1 MTSQL
6 FEQRHGSLPILI
18 SFPHSGTLLPE
29 SLRNRFTAAGQAV
42 PDTDW
47 FVPELYRGCLDRL
60 DVSTLIATH
69 SRYVVDLN
77 RPADGSVLYPG
88 RIESAVC
95 PTETFEGEAIYA
107 AAHELSNT
115 EIPTRIEH
123 YWRPYHL
130 ALAAERDRILALHG
144 RCLIWDAHSI
154 RSRSPR
160 LFEGEL
166 PELNLGTYSG
176 RSAADP
182 LVARVV
188 ERLRTQQRFSHVVD
202 GRFKGG
208 HITRRFGDPA
218 RNIHAMQLEIAQR
231 AYMSEAGT
239 PQFDSQRAVPLSDLI
254 AQIFAALVAAL
265 RTLGIAHR

>member
-1 MTSQL
+1 MSLEL
-6 FEQRHGSLPILI
+6 FQQRRGSLPILI
-18 SFPHSGTLLPE
+18 SFPHSGTVLPGSMRE
-29 SLRNRFTAAGQAV
+29 RFTAAGRAV

-47 FVPELYRGCLDRL
+47 FVPELYRRCLDRL
-60 DVSTLIATH
+60 DASTLIATH

-77 RPADGSVLYPG
+77 RPADGSALYPG
-88 RIESAVC
+88 RLESAVC
-95 PTETFEGEAIYA
+95 PTETFEGDAIYA
-107 AAHELSNT
+107 AGRELSHT
-115 EIPTRIEH
+115 EISERIDR

-130 ALAAERDRILALHG
+130 ALAAERDRIMGIHR

-176 RSAADP
+176 RSAAAP

-188 ERLRTQQRFSHVVD
+188 ERLRAQRRFSHVVD

-208 HITRRFGDPA
+208 HITRHFGDPA
-218 RNIHAMQLEIAQR
+218 RNVHAMQLEIAQR
-231 AYMSEAGT
+231 AYMSEDGP
-239 PQFDSQRAVPLSDLI
+239 PQFDAQRAEPLSELI
-254 AQIFAALVAAL
+254 EQILAALAGAAELRVA
-265 RTLGIAHR
+265 

>member
-1 MTSQL
+1 MSSPL

-18 SFPHSGTLLPE
+18 SFPHSGTVLPE
-29 SLRNRFTAAGQAV
+29 SLRNRFTAAGRAM

-47 FVPELYRGCLDRL
+47 FVPELYRHCLDRL

-77 RPADGSVLYPG
+77 RPADGSALYPG

-95 PTETFEGEAIYA
+95 PTDTFEGEAIYA
-107 AAHELSNT
+107 AGHELLPG
-115 EIPTRIEH
+115 EIPGRIEH
-123 YWRPYHL
+123 YWRPYHA
-130 ALAAERDRILALHG
+130 ALAAERDRLLATHG

-176 RSAADP
+176 HSAAAP
-182 LVARVV
+182 LVAPVV
-188 ERLRTQQRFSHVVD
+188 ERLRAQQRFSHVVD

-208 HITRRFGDPA
+208 HITRHFGAPTQ
-218 RNIHAMQLEIAQR
+218 NVHAMQLEISQR
-231 AYMSEAGT
+231 AYMSEQDT
-239 PQFDSQRAVPLSDLI
+239 PRFDAQRAAPLAELI
-254 AQIFAALVAAL
+254 EQILAALVAVAL
-265 RTLGIAHR
+265 H

>member
-1 MTSQL
+1 VSSAL
-6 FEQRHGSLPILI
+6 FEQRQGSLPILI
-18 SFPHSGTLLPE
+18 SFPHSGTELPE
-29 SLRNRFTAAGQAV
+29 ALRNRFTAAGRAI

-47 FVPELYRGCLDRL
+47 FVPELYRRCLDRL

-77 RPADGSVLYPG
+77 RPADGSALYPG

-95 PTETFEGEAIYA
+95 PTETFEGEAIYT
-107 AAHELSNT
+107 AAHELSHT
-115 EIPTRIEH
+115 EIPGRIER
-123 YWRPYHL
+123 YWRPYHA
-130 ALAAERDRILALHG
+130 ALAAERDRILAAHG

-176 RSAADP
+176 HSAAAP
-182 LVARVV
+182 VVACVI
-188 ERLRTQQRFSHVVD
+188 ERLGAQQRFSHVVD

-208 HITRRFGDPA
+208 HITRHFGAPA
-218 RNIHAMQLEIAQR
+218 RDVHALQLEIAQR
-231 AYMSEAGT
+231 AYMSEDGA
-239 PQFDSQRAVPLSDLI
+239 PQFDPKRA
-254 AQIFAALVAAL
+254 AALSELIEQILSAL
-265 RTLGIAHR
+265 A

>member
-1 MTSQL
+1 VTLQL

-18 SFPHSGTLLPE
+18 SFPHSGTALPDA
-29 SLRNRFTAAGQAV
+29 LRARFTAAGRAV

-47 FVPELYRGCLDRL
+47 FVPELYQRCLDRL

-77 RPADGSVLYPG
+77 RPADGSALYPG

-107 AAHELSNT
+107 AGLELSDS
-115 EIPTRIEH
+115 EIPARIEH

-130 ALAAERDRILALHG
+130 ALSAERDRILAAHG
-144 RCLIWDAHSI
+144 HCLIWDAHSI
-154 RSRSPR
+154 RSYSPR

-166 PELNLGTYSG
+166 PELNLGSYSG
-176 RSAADP
+176 QSAAP
-182 LVARVV
+182 ALVARVA
-188 ERLRTQQRFSHVVD
+188 ERLRAQQRFSHVID

-208 HITRRFGDPA
+208 HITRHFGEPA
-218 RNIHAMQLEIAQR
+218 RNVHAMQLEIAQR
-231 AYMSEAGT
+231 AYMSEDGA
-239 PQFDSQRAVPLSDLI
+239 PQFDSLRA
-254 AQIFAALVAAL
+254 AALSELIERIIAAL
-265 RTLGIAHR
+265 AAADY

>member
-1 MTSQL
+1 MTSPL

-18 SFPHSGTLLPE
+18 SFPHSGIVLPE
-29 SLRNRFTAAGQAV
+29 SLRNRLTAAGRAV

-47 FVPELYRGCLDRL
+47 FVPELYRRCLDRL
-60 DVSTLIATH
+60 DVSTLVATH

-77 RPADGSVLYPG
+77 RPADGSALYPG

-95 PTETFEGEAIYA
+95 PIETFEGEALYA
-107 AAHELSNT
+107 AGRELSDD
-115 EIPTRIEH
+115 ELPARIDR

-130 ALAAERDRILALHG
+130 ALAAERDRILAAHG

-154 RSRSPR
+154 RSHSPR

-176 RSAADP
+176 HSAAAP

-188 ERLRTQQRFSHVVD
+188 ERLGAQQRFSHVVD

-208 HITRRFGDPA
+208 HITRHFGVPA
-218 RNIHAMQLEIAQR
+218 RNVHAMQLEIAQR
-231 AYMSEAGT
+231 AYMSEDGP
-239 PQFDSQRAVPLSDLI
+239 PQFDPQRAAPLSQLI
-254 AQIFAALVAAL
+254 EQILSALA
-265 RTLGIAHR
+265 

>member
-1 MTSQL
+1 VTSLL
-6 FEQRHGSLPILI
+6 FEQHRGSLPILI

-29 SLRNRFTAAGQAV
+29 SLRDRFTVAGRAV

-47 FVPELYRGCLDRL
+47 FVPELYRRCLDRL

-77 RPADGSVLYPG
+77 RPADGSALYPG

-95 PTETFEGEAIYA
+95 PTETFEGETIYVA
-107 AAHELSNT
+107 GLEPSDG
-115 EIPTRIEH
+115 EIPARIER

-130 ALAAERDRILALHG
+130 ALGAERDRILAAHG

-154 RSRSPR
+154 RSHSPR

-166 PELNLGTYSG
+166 PELNLGTYAG
-176 RSAADP
+176 Q
-182 LVARVV
+182 RVV
-188 ERLRTQQRFSHVVD
+188 ERLRAQQRFSHVVD

-208 HITRRFGDPA
+208 HITRHFGVPA
-218 RNIHAMQLEIAQR
+218 HNVHAMQLEIAQR
-231 AYMSEAGT
+231 AYMSEDGA
-239 PQFDSQRAVPLSDLI
+239 PRFDPLRA
-254 AQIFAALVAAL
+254 AALSELVEQIIAAL
-265 RTLGIAHR
+265 ALPDY

>member
-1 MTSQL
+1 VTTQL
-6 FEQRHGSLPILI
+6 FEQRRGSLPILI
-18 SFPHSGTLLPE
+18 SFPHSGTVLPE
-29 SLRNRFTAAGQAV
+29 SLRNRFTAVGHAV

-47 FVPELYRGCLDRL
+47 FVPELYRRCLDRL
-60 DVSTLIATH
+60 DVSTLIASH

-77 RPADGSVLYPG
+77 RPADGAALYPG

-95 PTETFEGEAIYA
+95 PTETFEGESIYA
-107 AAHELSNT
+107 AGHEFSNA
-115 EIPTRIEH
+115 EIPARIDR

-130 ALAAERDRILALHG
+130 ALAAERDRILAGHG

-176 RSAADP
+176 HSAADP
-182 LVARVV
+182 FVARVV
-188 ERLRTQQRFSHVVD
+188 ERLRAQQRFSHVVD

-208 HITRRFGDPA
+208 HITRHFGEPA

-239 PQFDSQRAVPLSDLI
+239 PQFDSQRAAALSELI
-254 AQIFAALVAAL
+254 EQILAALVAAL
-265 RTLGIAHR
+265 RMVGIAHV

>member
-1 MTSQL
+1 MTSKL
-6 FEQRHGSLPILI
+6 FEQHHGSLPILV
-18 SFPHSGTLLPE
+18 SFPHSGTVLPD
-29 SLRNRFTAAGQAV
+29 SLRDRFTAAGRAV

-47 FVPELYRGCLDRL
+47 FVPELYQRCLERL

-77 RPADGSVLYPG
+77 RPADGSALYPG

-95 PTETFEGEAIYA
+95 PTETFGGEAIYA
-107 AAHELSNT
+107 AGHELSNA
-115 EIPTRIEH
+115 EIPTRIGR
-123 YWRPYHL
+123 YWRPYQL
-130 ALAAERDRILALHG
+130 ALAAERDRILAAHG

-176 RSAADP
+176 RSAAAA
-182 LVARVV
+182 LVARVS
-188 ERLRTQQRFSHVVD
+188 ERLRAQQRFSHVVD

-208 HITRRFGDPA
+208 HITRSFGVPA
-218 RNIHAMQLEIAQR
+218 RNVHAMQLEIAQR
-231 AYMSEAGT
+231 AYMSEDGA
-239 PQFDSQRAVPLSDLI
+239 PQFDSQRAAPLSELI
-254 AQIFAALVAAL
+254 EQVLAALAAA
-265 RTLGIAHR
+265 TD

>member
-1 MTSQL
+1 MTSRL

-18 SFPHSGTLLPE
+18 SFPHSGTVLPE
-29 SLRNRFTAAGQAV
+29 SLRDRFTAAGRAV

-47 FVPELYRGCLDRL
+47 FVPELYQRCLDRL

-77 RPADGSVLYPG
+77 RPADGSALYPG

-95 PTETFEGEAIYA
+95 PTETFEGRAIYA
-107 AAHELSNT
+107 AGHELSTT
-115 EIPTRIEH
+115 ELPERIER
-123 YWRPYHL
+123 YWRPYHD
-130 ALAAERDRILALHG
+130 ALAAERDRILAAHG

-154 RSRSPR
+154 RSHSPR

-176 RSAADP
+176 HSAAGT

-188 ERLRTQQRFSHVVD
+188 ERLRAQQRFSHVVD

-208 HITRRFGDPA
+208 HITRHFGEPA
-218 RNIHAMQLEIAQR
+218 RNVHAMQLEIAQR
-231 AYMSEAGT
+231 AYMSEDGL
-239 PQFDSQRAVPLSDLI
+239 PQFDSRRAAALSALI
-254 AQIFAALVAAL
+254 EQIFTALAAA
-265 RTLGIAHR
+265 GDY